1 MDFVDKF
8 TKDMIVLESV
18 YDLAALCYDYLVENV
33 GDQSVFVGKYILE
46 NEQAFA
52 GNPNLKL

>member
-33 GDQSVFVGKYILE
+33 GDQSDRKSVV
-46 NEQAFA
+46 
-52 GNPNLKL
+52 